1 MSPSPLYLPTVAP
14 HTFEQAVNAMI
25 VAGGEGPIAN
35 SVVHRPDREAAA
47 QILEESLREVQGEG
61 WTFNTE
67 HGLEISSAATIEW
80 AGTDGTTATLNIF
93 EPPPNLLSFKVTQG
107 DDQHD
112 LDFIA
117 RPPRDWL
124 GGPLVFYDR
133 VLNRDGYADRTSL
146 FIDPVWLM
154 DYEDI
159 PQDARNVVFLR
170 AVRRFL
176 QQIVGDL
183 AAADRKA
190 QDEGIAYRQLRLNF
204 RSLDRYNMFGNRT
217 TARHFGYRWFDQ
229 STVNDTRGTRSG
241 SVGGPG
247 YRTVVAVD
255 VSPSTIRLA
264 SFEDEG
270 GFLRPAASISLRRT
284 ELALTVTNPLD
295 GAVDKISMVPDN
307 FVLELETALPLAT
320 SIQLAADNINLTAP
334 PATNTV
340 VTAVSMVPDTFEI
353 ETVQTAPVPSSI
365 TLLSST
371 VSLSAAAA
379 SFTMAAALSS
389 GDVLNP
395 GQSRS
400 GTITVTRSGGFTGA
414 VTVASTDSRISF
426 PSGTTV
432 AVGQTTLGFVYT
444 LPGGAATGSV
454 STQITGAG
462 SGVAPA
468 AANLTVLIGS
478 PSMDASVGVF
488 SNLLPAFATSV
499 TGQVVR
505 TNFSGPVTVT
515 ANWGL
520 NPTPTDRQ
528 NNIDGGL
535 LWLDITGTNVS
546 QTSGTIVGGGG
557 SSTLPAGTSTFNLS
571 VAVASNATPG
581 SRNIT
586 LTFSSSGVPTIQRQF
601 SINIVSSG
609 GGGTDPNAVSTISM
623 VPGTF
628 TLQSTSANPAPASVV
643 LGSSSVSLTLS

>member
-67 HGLEISSAATIEW
+67 HGLEISSSATIAW

-93 EPPPNLLSFKVTQG
+93 EPPPNLLSFRVTQG
-107 DDQHD
+107 VEQHG
-112 LDFIA
+112 LDFIV

-133 VLNRDGYADRTSL
+133 TMNRDGYADRTSL
-146 FIDPVWLM
+146 YIDPVWLM

-170 AVRRFL
+170 ALRRFL

-204 RSLDRYNMFGNRT
+204 RSLDRYNMFGNLT
-217 TARHFGYRWFDQ
+217 TARHFGHRWFDQ

-247 YRTVVAVD
+247 YRTVVSVD
-255 VSPSTIRLA
+255 VSPNPISLL
-264 SFEDEG
+264 SFEDED
-270 GFLRPAASISLRRT
+270 GFLRPVASISLRRS
-284 ELALTVTNPLD
+284 EVALTLTNPLD
-295 GAVDKISMVPDN
+295 GEVDRVSMVPDN
-307 FVLELETALPLAT
+307 FVLEMETALPLAT

-334 PATNTV
+334 PDANSI
-340 VTAVSMVPDTFEI
+340 VTAVSMVPDTFTL
-353 ETVQTAPVPSSI
+353 ETEQAAPVPSSI
-365 TLLSST
+365 TLLSNT
-371 VSLSAAAA
+371 VSLSSASD
-379 SFTMAAALSS
+379 SFTMTAALSS
-389 GDVLNP
+389 GDVMNP
-395 GQSRS
+395 GQSRT
-400 GTITVTRSGGFTGA
+400 GTITITRAGGFTGA

-432 AVGQTTLGFVYT
+432 AVGQTTLGFLYT
-444 LPGGAATGSV
+444 VPAGAASGSV
-454 STQITGAG
+454 STQITGSG

-468 AANLTVLIGS
+468 AANLTVLIGA
-478 PSMDASVGVF
+478 PSMDASIGLF
-488 SNLLPAFATSV
+488 PNFNPDFASSV

-505 TNFSGPVTVT
+505 TNFSGPVTVV

-520 NPTPTDRQ
+520 NPTFQDRQ
-528 NNIDGGL
+528 NNINGVHI
-535 LWLDITGTNVS
+535 WLDIAGTNVS
-546 QTSGTIVGGGG
+546 QTTGTIVGGGG
-557 SSTLPAGTSTFNLS
+557 SSTIPAGTSTFSLTVS
-571 VAVASNATPG
+571 VANNPTPG
-581 SRNIT
+581 TRNIT
-586 LTFSSSGVPTIQRQF
+586 LTFSSPGVPTIQRQF
-601 SINIVSSG
+601 SITIVSSG
-609 GGGTDPNAVSTISM
+609 GGGTDPNAVASISM
-623 VPGTF
+623 VPNTF